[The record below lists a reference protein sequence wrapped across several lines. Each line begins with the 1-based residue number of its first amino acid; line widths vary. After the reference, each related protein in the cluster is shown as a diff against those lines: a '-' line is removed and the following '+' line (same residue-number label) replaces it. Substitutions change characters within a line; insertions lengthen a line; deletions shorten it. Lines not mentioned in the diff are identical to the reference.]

1 MVFGDWPSKDRTPG
15 GIQMIDHHT
24 HVCHRMKAAQ
34 ATNQS
39 NRGFDFRPSDEPPMW
54 LRAVAEVLR
63 PRSII
68 ILLALAGVISLWW
81 L

>member
-1 MVFGDWPSKDRTPG
+1 MND
-15 GIQMIDHHT
+15 QHHF
-24 HVCHRMKAAQ
+24 VCHRMQAAQ
-34 ATNQS
+34 STNQS
-39 NRGFDFRPSDEPPMW
+39 GGRGYAFDRMIDESPLW
-54 LRAVAEVLR
+54 LRALAETFR